1 MVTHLAKKK
10 PSRASTRPSKKR
22 SVSSKKRSVR
32 SDPSDR
38 SEAVATSDAK
48 PASRPP
54 GSKNLQRDEV
64 MVEPSRCKRC
74 KSTNRAP
81 YLGNPTVEWAPGT
94 DINGNPFTHVIGR
107 RTECADCGQARRD
120 ISYMNDP
127 SKTST
132 QVREEL
138 TEQST
143 EATEATSHE

>member
-1 MVTHLAKKK
+1 MAKKK
-10 PSRASTRPSKKR
+10 PSRAKAPAAGKKKR
-22 SVSSKKRSVR
+22 SGGSVTADK
-32 SDPSDR
+32 SDGS
-38 SEAVATSDAK
+38 TK

-74 KSTNRAP
+74 RSTNRTP

-107 RTECADCGQARRD
+107 RTECSDCGQARRD

-132 QVREEL
+132 QVRDAL
-138 TEQST
+138 TEQN
-143 EATEATSHE
+143 ATVA